1 MVNKKKIII
10 FSGGSGTNKLSL
22 EFFKKYSNSN
32 FMISYVINCYDN
44 GKSTGDL
51 RKLFS
56 YQILGSSDVRK
67 LHQLQYDYFKK
78 DKKSNFF
85 SYRFNLQNFNQ
96 LEDLIINKKIYN
108 LNKSSKILIKEA
120 LSIFE
125 KVIKDK
131 TVNLKDVSFANI
143 IYSSLSY
150 RYKSMIKSEKLIR
163 DAFKVPFRVYVNS
176 DVNNFLSAINKN
188 NVILEGEEKIVNYK
202 SLTPIN
208 DFILTKKPLNKYI
221 NLSKIQKQ
229 KLFLYNKI
237 YSPLCS
243 SDLKNVINESNVIV
257 YGPGTLYSS
266 IYPTL
271 ATKRIASLISNSK
284 AKKFFITNYKRDN
297 DIPKFTQND
306 HIDKAF
312 FYLNNRKY
320 TKNPNKKYIDILF
333 CSKNSKFSMNYLSCN
348 LSKLSKFNFKKII
361 YENVKKINLLVVK
374 KSLYS

>member
-1 MVNKKKIII
+1 MYKKKIII

-32 FMISYVINCYDN
+32 FMINYVINCYDN

-51 RKLFS
+51 RKIFS
-56 YQILGSSDVRK
+56 DKILGSSDVRK

-96 LEDLIINKKIYN
+96 LEDLINNKKIYN
-108 LNKSSKILIKEA
+108 LNKPSKMLIKKA
-120 LSIFE
+120 LSIF
-125 KVIKDK
+125 KTIIKHK
-131 TVNLKDVSFANI
+131 TINLKDISFANI
-143 IYSSLSY
+143 IYSSLAY

-163 DAFKVPFRVYVNS
+163 DAFKVPFRVYLNS

-188 NVILEGEEKIVNYK
+188 NIILEGEEKIVNYN
-202 SLTPIN
+202 SSTPIN

-221 NLSKIQKQ
+221 KLNKIQKQ
-229 KLFLYNKI
+229 KLFLYNKK

-243 SDLKNVINESNVIV
+243 SDLKNAIKESNVIV

-271 ATKRIASLISNSK
+271 VTKNIATLISNSK
-284 AKKFFITNYKRDN
+284 AQKFFITNHKRDN

-312 FYLNNRKY
+312 FYLNNKKY
-320 TKNPNKKYIDILF
+320 AKNPNKKYIDILF
-333 CSKNSKFSMNYLSCN
+333 CSKNTKLSMEYLSCN

-361 YENVKKINLLVVK
+361 YENVNKINILVVK
-374 KSLYS
+374 MSLYN